1 MRTTTE
7 TAETAL
13 GAVGS
18 EMTKPLRIL
27 SLGAG
32 VQSTT
37 VALLAARGLIE
48 PVDHAIFADTGSEP
62 KAVYA
67 HLRWLEPLLPFQV
80 HHVTAG
86 NLKAEILGAMNGGRN
101 RMDGRP
107 PFLTKGGGMLRRQC
121 TGDFKI
127 IPIQRQVRA
136 LAGIARGARGP
147 KAVTVEQLIGISTDE
162 AGRMKD
168 SRFRWLLHRFPLIEL
183 GMSRGDC
190 LKWLARHGYPT
201 PPKSACTFC
210 PYHDDRMW
218 RDMKLNDPESFAE
231 AVEVDEAIRPGIAG
245 PKRPVGAAWFLH
257 RQRIPLRLVDFS
269 TAEDRGQANLFNE
282 ECEGMCGV

>member
-1 MRTTTE
+1 MR
-7 TAETAL
+7 
-13 GAVGS
+13 S
-18 EMTKPLRIL
+18 KPLRVL

-37 VALLAARGLIE
+37 VALLAERGMIA
-48 PVDHAIFADTGSEP
+48 PVDCAVFADTGSEP
-62 KAVYA
+62 KPVYE
-67 HLRWLEPLLPFQV
+67 HLAWLEMVLSYPV
-80 HHVTAG
+80 YRVRAKAG
-86 NLKAEILGAMNGGRN
+86 SLKHEIVSALTTGRS
-101 RMDGRP
+101 RMDARP
-107 PFLTKGGGMLRRQC
+107 PFFTKSGGMLRRQC
-121 TGDFKI
+121 TGDYKI
-127 IPIQRQVRA
+127 VPIQRRVRE

-147 KAVTVEQLIGISTDE
+147 KHVTVEQLIGISTDE

-168 SRFRWLLHRFPLIEL
+168 SRFRWLVHRFPLIEL
-183 GMSRGDC
+183 GMSRKDC
-190 LKWLARHGYPT
+190 LAWLTKEGYHQ

-218 RDMKLNDPESFAE
+218 RDMKLNDPASFAE

-245 PKRPVGAAWFLH
+245 PKRPDGEQWYVH

>member
-1 MRTTTE
+1 
-7 TAETAL
+7 
-13 GAVGS
+13 
-18 EMTKPLRIL
+18 MTPRLRVL

-37 VALLAARGLIE
+37 VALLAAEGAIDR
-48 PVDHAIFADTGSEP
+48 VDYAIFADTESEP
-62 KAVYA
+62 NAVYS
-67 HLRWLEPLLPFQV
+67 HLEWLESRLPFKV
-80 HHVTAG
+80 HHVSAG
-86 NLKAEILGAMNGGRN
+86 NLKAEILGAMAGTN
-101 RMDGRP
+101 RMDARP
-107 PFLTKGGGMLRRQC
+107 PFLTASGGMLRRQC

-127 IPIQRQVRA
+127 VPIQRKLRE
-136 LAGIARGARGP
+136 LAGIERGARGP
-147 KAVTVEQLIGISTDE
+147 KYIAVEQLIGISTDE
-162 AGRMKD
+162 ASRMKD

-190 LKWLARHGYPT
+190 LRWLAERGYPT

-218 RDMKLNDPESFAE
+218 REMKLNDPESFAE

-245 PKRPVGAAWFLH
+245 PKRPDGEAWYLH

-269 TAEDRGQANLFNE
+269 NAEDRGQTNLFNE